1 MIDWPRDRPTD
12 LAMLRIALYGVWV
25 VNLLLTDFSLYSRLP
40 SVLFKGHGLSAHL
53 PIDIL
58 AGTPHLLEALKWVA
72 ILGCLLCLLGVA
84 GFRLIGLV
92 TFVPLFLLDASM
104 KALGTYA
111 NHAQMVPL
119 LLALTLPLFP
129 AADAYSLKV
138 SNRADQPSGSYRLGL
153 LYSAMLMTI
162 TYSFIGARRLMIGGV
177 GIYRDGSLERWIV
190 GRTLEDNAFGLEA
203 GLSLLDHRWLVP
215 ILALGMF
222 VVTIFEILSPLAL
235 RYVSFRRLWLLV
247 IVAFHLS
254 TLLGM
259 NILFW
264 ESVVLLLVLFL
275 PTLFPNPTRPANAAP
290 YAPAGTG

>member
-1 MIDWPRDRPTD
+1 MIDWPRDRPAD
-12 LAMLRIALYGVWV
+12 LAMLRIALYGVWF

-40 SVLFKGHGLSAHL
+40 SDLFRGHGLAAYL
-53 PIDIL
+53 PIDSL
-58 AGTPHLLEALKWVA
+58 AGTPHLLESLKWLA
-72 ILGCLLCLLGVA
+72 ILGCLLCVIGIA

-92 TFVPLFLLDASM
+92 TFVPLFLLDSSM

-111 NHAQMVPL
+111 NHAQVVPL

-129 AADAYSLKV
+129 AADAYSIRF
-138 SNRADQPSGSYRLGL
+138 SNKADHPSGSYRLGL
-153 LYSAMLMTI
+153 LYSAAVMTI

-177 GIYRDGSLERWIV
+177 GIHRDGSLERWIV
-190 GRTLEDNAFGLEA
+190 GRTLEDNAFGLDT
-203 GLSLLDHRWLVP
+203 GLSILDHPWLVP

-222 VVTIFEILSPLAL
+222 VVTVFEILSPLVL
-235 RYVSFRRLWLLV
+235 RYRSFRRLWLLV

-264 ESVVLLLVLFL
+264 ENVVLLPVLFL
-275 PTLFPNPTRPANAAP
+275 PTLFQNPSKPADALP
-290 YAPAGTG
+290 SAPAATG